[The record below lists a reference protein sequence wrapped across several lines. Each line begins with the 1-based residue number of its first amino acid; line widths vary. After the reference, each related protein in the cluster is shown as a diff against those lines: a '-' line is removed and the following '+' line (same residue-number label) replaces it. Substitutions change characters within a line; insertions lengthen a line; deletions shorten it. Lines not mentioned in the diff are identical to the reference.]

1 MAYLGTIRGRATIT
15 VGDND
20 IGEVGYSISVFRP
33 RQLTEARG
41 HITGPGSIL
50 MAAMQARGATLRLEG
65 GETVDVIVTN
75 YRMPSDRAE
84 IIVSGPVPGF

>member
-1 MAYLGTIRGRATIT
+1 MVHLGTIEGYGQIIA
-15 VGDND
+15 GGND
-20 IGEVGYSISVFRP
+20 LGEVGYSISVFRP